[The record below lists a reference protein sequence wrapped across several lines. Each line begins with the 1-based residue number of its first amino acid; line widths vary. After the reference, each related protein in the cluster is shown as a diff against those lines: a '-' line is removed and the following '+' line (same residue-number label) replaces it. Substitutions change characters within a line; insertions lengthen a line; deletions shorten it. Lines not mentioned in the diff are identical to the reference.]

1 MVEEELNNKIIF
13 YSGSSID
20 IFRNLRLVTD
30 INRSNHVIHIY
41 ASVGSK
47 MTQAHVMVPDYGK
60 LWYDDN
66 TIDNIFALINL
77 FKKYRVPY
85 DSDQYDDFVIHTNIG
100 IIKFRRNKQGQYAFK
115 PAYTTENFNVFTRVE
130 ENMFGFTSRQ
140 IERVKLAT

>member
-1 MVEEELNNKIIF
+1 MAEEYLNYNIIF

-30 INRSNHVIHIY
+30 INGSNQVIRIY
-41 ASVGSK
+41 ASVVSK
-47 MTQAHVMVPDYGK
+47 MIQAHVMVPDYGK

-77 FKKYRVPY
+77 FKKYIVPY
-85 DSDQYDDFVIHTNIG
+85 DSYQYDDFVVHTNIG